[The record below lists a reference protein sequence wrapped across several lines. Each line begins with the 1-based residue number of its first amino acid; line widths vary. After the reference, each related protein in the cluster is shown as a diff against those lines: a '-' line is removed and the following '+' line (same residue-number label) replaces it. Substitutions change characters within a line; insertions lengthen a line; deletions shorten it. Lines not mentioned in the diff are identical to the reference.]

1 MTSKHLIPDEDE
13 DELGP
18 KMAICSKQERL
29 FVRALF
35 AHPGH
40 GAGARAARLAGYGNA
55 QSPNVTFWRAANRL
69 FNRERV
75 ANAISEMTR
84 LLMRSAA
91 PAAVQ
96 AVTEIIRDKTHKD
109 RLKAARSVID
119 RADPVEQRFV
129 GEMHHTVTDKRER
142 DKTTLDFLRMLK
154 AANTN
159 HDALVKI
166 FGFSGLSFYENKL
179 AALELAEKSGAALP
193 APIDAE
199 FTELARSPVL
209 ADADDDDKEVEA

>member
-1 MTSKHLIPDEDE
+1 MMTSKHLIPDEDE
-13 DELGP
+13 DALGP
-18 KMAICSKQERL
+18 AMAACSKQERL

-55 QSPNVTFWRAANRL
+55 KSPNVTYWRAANRL
-69 FNRERV
+69 FNRPRV
-75 ANAISEMTR
+75 ADAIAEMTR
-84 LLMRSAA
+84 LLMRSEA
-91 PAAVQ
+91 PQAVQ
-96 AVTEIIRDKTHKD
+96 AVREIIKDRSHKD

-129 GEMHHTVTDKRER
+129 GEMHHTITDKRDR
-142 DKTTLDFLRMLK
+142 DTNTLKYLRHLK
-154 AANTN
+154 DAGVDR
-159 HDALVKI
+159 DALIKI
-166 FGFSGLSFYENKL
+166 FGFTGLSIYEQKL

-199 FTELARSPVL
+199 FTELTRSPVP
-209 ADADDDDKEVEA
+209 ADADDDEEAEA

>member
-13 DELGP
+13 DALGP
-18 KMAICSKQERL
+18 AMAACSKQERL

-55 QSPNVTFWRAANRL
+55 KSPNVTYWRAANRL
-69 FNRERV
+69 FNRPRV
-75 ANAISEMTR
+75 ADAIAEMTR
-84 LLMRSAA
+84 LLMRSEA
-91 PAAVQ
+91 PQAVQ
-96 AVTEIIRDKTHKD
+96 AVREIIKDKTHKD
-109 RLKAARSVID
+109 RLKAARAVID

-129 GEMHHTVTDKRER
+129 GEMHHTVEDKRER

-159 HDALVKI
+159 REALIGI

-199 FTELARSPVL
+199 FTELTRAPVP
-209 ADADDDDKEVEA
+209 ADDDEEAEA